1 MRGDTSTIIFIS
13 LLLFCGIVSAS
24 YETSEKMDTTA
35 ISKIQSHHRAYFNC
49 EQSEQEE
56 LLCPPSQT
64 QISAYSTSGISEE
77 IYSTF
82 TDKADFVEGQHD
94 TALHFNAYLGEYLS
108 FTKDDSFRSN
118 RFTISFWIKEEPWF
132 ESYAPILS
140 FINLESNAGW
150 IFDLQDKA
158 QKVRFGLGTMD
169 GTIAAPSS
177 VPIDSSNFTH
187 ITGTFDGSTAKVYK
201 DGVLY
206 GTVKLP
212 GTYNPDPKISLRV
225 GLDSFDNENSW
236 AGIIDDLRIY
246 NRTMSEKEI
255 RRIYDNSA
263 NVSTGLVGYWP
274 FNQSLKDVSG
284 NNNDAHLN
292 IQTVSM
298 AFSPDGRMFFSEK
311 RTGEVRVMIN
321 DKVLDRPF
329 AKLSDLHLGDHEG
342 LLGITLDP
350 KFDSNHYVY
359 VYSTHKGSQEGDP
372 FNRVVRFTDE
382 SNTGTNMTVI
392 MDKIPADPGG
402 YYAGGALTFGPDDKL
417 YVSVGIGV
425 HPENS
430 QNISSMVG
438 KVLRINRDGTIPS
451 DNPFPG
457 SPVYTIGNKN
467 PYGIAFDKNGN
478 GILTENGDLHFDEI
492 NIIERGGNYGFPNLQ
507 FQNLS
512 TISSLSDLIPPLR
525 AYYNAIAPTQ
535 AIFYVGNKYPELAG
549 RFVFGSYSGTPLN
562 AILIGGNATE
572 RTINELDIDVFP
584 TSPHDNI
591 AAVAQSPNG
600 DIYFGGFNIYKL
612 KSIGFDRERSVFPI
626 RATFSPGVDIT
637 EMRVFP
643 GERSI
648 AFNFSNMGVAIKD
661 AGNSFLNIEIPR
673 NLLSGIYSVS
683 SNQSGPITTSQ
694 RTTHGSSL
702 DYNIGS
708 AVDPQYTLISI
719 KLSKQQPEM
728 KILIQ
733 GTRVTSHVMEV
744 Q

>member
-1 MRGDTSTIIFIS
+1 MRGYTSTIIFMS
-13 LLLFCGIVSAS
+13 LLLFCGIFSGS
-24 YETSEKMDTTA
+24 YEISEKTDTLA
-35 ISKIQSHHRAYFNC
+35 ISDIQNNHRAYFNC

-56 LLCPPSQT
+56 LHCPPSQT
-64 QISAYSTSGISEE
+64 PISAYSTSGISEE

-94 TALHFNAYLGEYLS
+94 TGLNFNAYLGEYLS
-108 FTKDDSFRSN
+108 FAKDDSFRSN

-132 ESYAPILS
+132 NSYAPILS

-169 GTIAAPSS
+169 GAIMAPPS
-177 VPIDSSNFTH
+177 VPIDSTNFTH
-187 ITGTFDGSTAKVYK
+187 ITGTFDGTTAKVYK

-206 GTVKLP
+206 GTAKLP

-236 AGIIDDLRIY
+236 AGNIDDLRIY
-246 NRTMSEKEI
+246 NRTISENEI
-255 RRIYDNSA
+255 RSIYDNSA

-274 FNQSLKDVSG
+274 FNQNLKDISG

-292 IQTVSM
+292 FQTVSM

-311 RTGEVRVMIN
+311 RTGEVKVMIN

-329 AKLSDLHLGDHEG
+329 AKLSDLQLGDHEG

-359 VYSTHKGSQEGDP
+359 VYSTHKGNQEEDP
-372 FNRVVRFTDE
+372 FNRVIRFTDE
-382 SNTGTNMTVI
+382 SNAGTNMTVI

-430 QNISSMVG
+430 QNVSSMAG

-457 SPVYTIGNKN
+457 SPVYTLGNRN
-467 PYGIAFDKNGN
+467 PYGIAFDKNGS

-492 NIIERGGNYGFPNLQ
+492 NLLKSGGNYGFPNVQ

-512 TISSLSDLIPPLR
+512 TISSHSLDLIPPLR
-525 AYYNAIAPTQ
+525 EYYNVIAPTQ
-535 AIFYVGNKYPELAG
+535 AIFYVGNKYPDLAE
-549 RFVFGSYSGTPLN
+549 RFVFGSYSGTPLH
-562 AILIGGNATE
+562 AILIGGNSTE
-572 RTINELDIDVFP
+572 RTVNELDIDVFP

-612 KSIGFDRERSVFPI
+612 KSIGSDREQTVFPI
-626 RATFSPGVDIT
+626 RASFSPEVDIS
-637 EMRVFP
+637 EMGVFP
-643 GERSI
+643 EEKSI
-648 AFNFSNMGVAIKD
+648 AFNFSNMGVAVKD

-673 NLLSGIYSVS
+673 SLLSGIYSVS
-683 SNQSGPITTSQ
+683 SNQSGQGQGGADLENNPNQSGMKYDIKSEPIPDIHLFRS
-694 RTTHGSSL
+694 R
-702 DYNIGS
+702 YPNRR
-708 AVDPQYTLISI
+708 P
-719 KLSKQQPEM
+719 
-728 KILIQ
+728 
-733 GTRVTSHVMEV
+733 
-744 Q
+744 